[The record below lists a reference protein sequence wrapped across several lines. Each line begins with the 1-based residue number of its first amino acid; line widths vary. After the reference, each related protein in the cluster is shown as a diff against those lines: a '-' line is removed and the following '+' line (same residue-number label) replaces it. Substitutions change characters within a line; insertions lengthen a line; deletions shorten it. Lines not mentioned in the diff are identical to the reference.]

1 MNKLSVS
8 DCISKIGL
16 ETEICETLA
25 QNDVLNIGDLWS
37 LKRNDLKKI
46 GLSSTEIKHIKI
58 KMQLHSIDLNKKKYG
73 KN

>member
-16 ETEICETLA
+16 ETEMCETLA
-25 QNDVLNIGDLWS
+25 KNDVLNIGDLWS